1 MTDELIRNSDETETE
16 TAAAAGEPIRVE
28 GLSKSYGQVQALRNV
43 DLSVEQGEV
52 FGLLGPNGAGK
63 TTLTEILEGHIKPT
77 SGSVR
82 VLGMVPDKAGRAVRD
97 RLGIVPQKASFEL
110 YLTVREHLA
119 DFAGY
124 YSRSYPVDDLIELV
138 GLGPSA
144 KVRVGRLS
152 GGQQR
157 RLDLALALVGDP
169 DMVFLDEPTTGLDI
183 EARDRAW
190 ETVQAMRDAG
200 KTVFLTTHNMVEAQ
214 RLCDRVAIMHAGEI
228 AAVGTPEQ
236 LVPEDGGS
244 VISFQSEGIEID
256 SLPEELS
263 GAARV
268 SGGRITLD
276 ADDPARTLHRL
287 TGWAIDKGVPLTGLE
302 VRRIDLEEL
311 YLSILARRESER
323 TAR

>member
-1 MTDELIRNSDETETE
+1 
-16 TAAAAGEPIRVE
+16 VH
-28 GLSKSYGQVQALRNV
+28 ALRGV
-43 DLSVEQGEV
+43 DFTVEQGEV

-119 DFAGY
+119 AFAGY
-124 YSRSYPVDDLIELV
+124 YSRSYPVDDLIDLV
-138 GLGPSA
+138 GLGPSS
-144 KVRVGRLS
+144 KIRVGRLS

-157 RLDLALALVGDP
+157 RLDLALSLVGDP

-190 ETVQAMRDAG
+190 ETVQALREAG

-214 RLCDRVAIMHAGEI
+214 RLCDRVAIMHSGQI
-228 AAVGTPEQ
+228 AAIGTPGQ
-236 LVPEDGGS
+236 LVPDEGRA
-244 VISFQSEGIEID
+244 VISFRAED
-256 SLPEELS
+256 VDFASLPDELS
-263 GAARV
+263 ETARI
-268 SGGRITLD
+268 SGGRITLNT
-276 ADDPARTLHRL
+276 DDVPRVLHRL
-287 TGWAIDKGVPLTGLE
+287 TGWAIDKGLPLGDLE
-302 VRRIDLEEL
+302 VQRIDLEEL
-311 YLSILARRESER
+311 YLSILARRDAEG

>member
-1 MTDELIRNSDETETE
+1 MTEEMIRNTGLPGTE
-16 TAAAAGEPIRVE
+16 AANSNTIRVE
-28 GLSKSYGQVQALRNV
+28 GLSKSYGDVQALRGV
-43 DLSVEQGEV
+43 DLDVEQGEV

-77 SGSVR
+77 SGKVR
-82 VLGMVPDKAGRAVRD
+82 VLDMEPGKAGRAVRD

-119 DFAGY
+119 VFAGY

-138 GLGPSA
+138 GLGPSS

-190 ETVQAMRDAG
+190 ETIQAMRDAG
-200 KTVFLTTHNMVEAQ
+200 KTVFMTTHNMVEAQ
-214 RLCDRVAIMHAGEI
+214 RLCDRVAIMQAGEI
-228 AAVGTPEQ
+228 AAVGTSDQ
-236 LVPEDGGS
+236 LVPDEGRA
-244 VISFQSEGIEID
+244 VISFHAKDVDIE
-256 SLPEELS
+256 SLPEDLFGS
-263 GAARV
+263 ARAA
-268 SGGRITLD
+268 GGRIILNT
-276 ADDPARTLHRL
+276 DDIPRVLHRL
-287 TGWAIDKGVPLTGLE
+287 TGWALDNDLPLGDLE
-302 VRRIDLEEL
+302 VRRLDLEEL
-311 YLSILARRESER
+311 YLSILARRESEG